1 MPKAV
6 VRCLSASSG
15 YKGRFCLRIRY
26 VGKGLDRFSK
36 GNVLVV
42 ADCPEKSV
50 RFVSTT
56 LSHGDP
62 NPDKWFTLMHVEP
75 MSCTCED
82 LEDVFL
88 ISEDEADEQ

>member
-1 MPKAV
+1 M
-6 VRCLSASSG
+6 
-15 YKGRFCLRIRY
+15 
-26 VGKGLDRFSK
+26 
-36 GNVLVV
+36 
-42 ADCPEKSV
+42 